1 MPSLEIKDV
10 FDAPEVKPSTPSASP
25 QVPQITK
32 SFGHRKAWVV
42 FAFEHAMSHLG
53 HSIKKDLFSCFNFV
67 PFLCGAAVCGL
78 PLQKSASFPLTQPRI
93 RSRQGSLLKGNKIW
107 TANLDGYRCEAPLRI
122 VIAVV
127 CTTRRYCTL
136 GHVGNGFL

>member
-42 FAFEHAMSHLG
+42 FAIEHGDGSPGSLHQWTSPPAA
-53 HSIKKDLFSCFNFV
+53 SILCLFFV
-67 PFLCGAAVCGL
+67 VLRFAVFRCKNQLPFL
-78 PLQKSASFPLTQPRI
+78 
-93 RSRQGSLLKGNKIW
+93 
-107 TANLDGYRCEAPLRI
+107 
-122 VIAVV
+122 
-127 CTTRRYCTL
+127 
-136 GHVGNGFL
+136 